1 MPAGRA
7 HRRGARRIHQ
17 QAGLGSRTA
26 GARQCRCGIRAS
38 KGTSACL
45 RSLPIRWWSARSRRW
60 SSCATACF
68 PASILLPGSARSGA
82 PLTIAAFATVF
93 GRWGSVFIAVSV
105 LLFAFST
112 LLSWSLYGQRCFEYL
127 FGLRGTGLYRL
138 LFLVVIVLGATMD
151 LRLAWELSDT
161 LNGLMALPNL
171 VALWALSPHRAAP
184 DAPVRRAAPQ
194 GTSAAKSAYAIG
206 KSLRFPEKF
215 PLPLCLAGGW

>member
-1 MPAGRA
+1 M
-7 HRRGARRIHQ
+7 
-17 QAGLGSRTA
+17 
-26 GARQCRCGIRAS
+26 CIRD
-38 KGTSACL
+38 
-45 RSLPIRWWSARSRRW
+45 R
-60 SSCATACF
+60 
-68 PASILLPGSARSGA
+68 
-82 PLTIAAFATVF
+82 F

-171 VALWALSPHRAAP
+171 VALWALSPIVLRLTRQF
-184 DAPVRRAAPQ
+184 DAQRRRH
-194 GTSAAKSAYAIG
+194 K
-206 KSLRFPEKF
+206 RR
-215 PLPLCLAGGW
+215 